1 MRVERST
8 VNFVGRS
15 FKLREV
21 GECQSVEVR
30 IPIAIGG
37 MLEVLTVGRKENNV
51 GEITY
56 RSPYR

>member
-1 MRVERST
+1 MRVEKST
-8 VNFVGRS
+8 VNFGGRS

-37 MLEVLTVGRKENNV
+37 MLAGPDC
-51 GEITY
+51 G
-56 RSPYR
+56 